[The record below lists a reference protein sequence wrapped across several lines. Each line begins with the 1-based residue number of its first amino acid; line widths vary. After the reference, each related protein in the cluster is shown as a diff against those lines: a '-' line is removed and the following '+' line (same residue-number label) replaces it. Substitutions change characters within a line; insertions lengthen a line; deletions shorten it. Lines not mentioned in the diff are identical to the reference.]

1 MRLEVGLDWVD
12 NNHSENYLE
21 MVKLLRNEEY
31 LKENY
36 WIKGC
41 ILYEITGPEWIREFG
56 ELW

>member
-12 NNHSENYLE
+12 NNYSENYLE

-41 ILYEITGPEWIREFG
+41 ILYEIIGLEWIREFG